1 MKTHENLFEVVSAD
15 FRLERTSIG
24 DEIEKF
30 SARNEL
36 LGDVSHLCL
45 STIFVDV
52 RRVWLDGEV
61 LDQ

>member
-1 MKTHENLFEVVSAD
+1 VKTHENLFEVVSAD

-36 LGDVSHLCL
+36 LGDVSHLGL

>member
-36 LGDVSHLCL
+36 LGDVGHLGL